1 MTRILLVE
9 DEPIIASALQ
19 YDLALEGYDVTLV
32 GDGLE
37 ASRRARDE
45 PYDVIVL
52 DAMLP
57 GRDGFDVCRD
67 IRKAGLTTPVL
78 MLTAR
83 AQETEKVLAFEL
95 GADDYVTKPFG
106 TMELRARIK
115 ALLRRSGLRAEAGPE
130 PGLGAIARFGDVE
143 IDMARGEVRRAG
155 QPVDV
160 TLTEFKLLDVFVKSA
175 GRVLSRQQLLDA
187 VWGHGFVLSDRA
199 VDNHI
204 VNLRR
209 KLEAVPAEPRH
220 LVSVRGLGYRLD
232 T

>member
-9 DEPIIASALQ
+9 DEPVIASALQ

-32 GDGLE
+32 ADGVV

-45 PYDVIVL
+45 PYDLIVL

-115 ALLRRSGLRAEAGPE
+115 ALLRRSDLRTADATAPSVAG
-130 PGLGAIARFGDVE
+130 FGTVE
-143 IDMARGEVRRAG
+143 IDLARGEVRRDG

-160 TLTEFKLLDVFVKSA
+160 TITEFKLLDVFVRHP

-187 VWGHGFVLSDRA
+187 VWGHGFILSDRA

-209 KLEAVPAEPRH
+209 KLEAIPTEPRH
-220 LVSVRGLGYRLD
+220 IVSVRGLGYRLD

>member
-19 YDLALEGYDVTLV
+19 YDLALEGHEVTLV

-37 ASRRARDE
+37 ASRRARAEAFDL
-45 PYDVIVL
+45 IVL

-67 IRKAGLTTPVL
+67 IRKAGLTTPIL

-115 ALLRRSGLRAEAGPE
+115 ALLRRAEVRTRDAAAP
-130 PGLGAIARFGDVE
+130 AVARFGNVE
-143 IDMARGEVRRAG
+143 VDLTRGEVRRDG
-155 QPVDV
+155 HPVDV
-160 TLTEFKLLDVFVKSA
+160 TITEFRLLDTFVKNQ
-175 GRVLSRQQLLDA
+175 GRVLTRQQLLDA

-199 VDNHI
+199 VDNHV

-209 KLEAVPAEPRH
+209 KLEAVPTEPRH
-220 LVSVRGLGYRLD
+220 IVSVRGLGYRLD

>member
-19 YDLALEGYDVTLV
+19 YDLALEGHDVTLV

-37 ASRRARDE
+37 ASRRAREE
-45 PYDVIVL
+45 PFDLIVL

-67 IRKAGLTTPVL
+67 VRKAGLTTPIL

-115 ALLRRSGLRAEAGPE
+115 ALLRRSELRTRDEATPTV
-130 PGLGAIARFGDVE
+130 ARFGNVE
-143 IDMARGEVRRAG
+143 IDLAQGW
-155 QPVDV
+155 
-160 TLTEFKLLDVFVKSA
+160 SA
-175 GRVLSRQQLLDA
+175 GRRDHHRVQAARH
-187 VWGHGFVLSDRA
+187 VREEPGPRA
-199 VDNHI
+199 HT
-204 VNLRR
+204 
-209 KLEAVPAEPRH
+209 PAAPRC
-220 LVSVRGLGYRLD
+220 GLGPRIRALRPRGGQPHRQPAAEARSRPHRTAPHRQRPRPRLSAGHVMP
-232 T
+232 TKC

>member
-1 MTRILLVE
+1 MRRILLVE

-32 GDGLE
+32 GDGAE
-37 ASRRARDE
+37 ASRRAREE
-45 PYDVIVL
+45 PYDLIVL

-67 IRKAGLTTPVL
+67 IRKAGLTTPIL

-115 ALLRRSGLRAEAGPE
+115 ALLRRSELRTRDTATPVV
-130 PGLGAIARFGDVE
+130 ARFGVVE
-143 IDMARGEVRRAG
+143 IDMARGEVRKEG

-160 TLTEFKLLDVFVKSA
+160 TITEFRLLDAFVKNQ
-175 GRVLSRQQLLDA
+175 GRVLTRQQLLDA

-209 KLEAVPAEPRH
+209 KLEAVPTEPRH
-220 LVSVRGLGYRLD
+220 IVSVRGLGYRLD